1 MTLDTSTVETSA
13 VETSAAEAGSVGAST
28 VVAPDAAIVR
38 RHERP
43 LHVPVSLYR
52 VQLHSGF
59 TFDDARALVPYLTA
73 LGITDLYASPVLTAG
88 RGSTHGYDISD
99 HERLNP
105 ELGGDDAYAA
115 LAQTLREAKLGLL
128 LDIVP
133 NHMGVDPDRNRWWRD
148 VLENGPSSIYARF
161 FDIDWTPIK
170 PQLTNKVLLPILGD
184 QYGRVLERGELK
196 LAFENGALVVIYGER
211 RLPVDPSRSTL
222 VLKRAADL
230 LRELKAVS
238 ADPGAPETPTEDPP
252 HLREFLSILTA
263 LQNLP
268 PSSES
273 DPDKTA
279 ERHRE
284 KAVARERLQRL
295 CDAAPVVREQIDEAI
310 RRCNGTPGNPDS
322 FNCIHELLE
331 AQNYRLAYWRTAS
344 DEINYRRF
352 FDVNELAGIHMED
365 PAVFDA
371 THSLI
376 LKLIGQGTVT
386 GLRIDHPDGL
396 YDPIEY
402 VDRLQQRIGQQLSLS
417 GSGASGS
424 GSGSG
429 SSSRRP
435 FYIAIEKI
443 LSAQEDLPP
452 PLSVY
457 GTTTY
462 RFLNEVN
469 GLFVDTR
476 QAQSMRRIYG
486 RITGRRET
494 FPHLQYL
501 CKRLI
506 MASSMASEINV
517 LASQLNDISE
527 RDRTARDYT
536 LNGLR
541 RALMEVIAGFPVYR
555 TYVSARGASETD
567 RQVLRLAISRAR
579 RRNPAM
585 ESSIF
590 DFIQRV
596 LLPSDQQ
603 DPRRLAFAMKFQQY
617 TGPVHAKGVEDT
629 AFYRYNVLASLNE
642 VGGDPERFG
651 RSVGDFHETNRRR
664 LELWPYEMIGTATHD
679 TKRGEDT
686 RARIN
691 VLSELP
697 EEWRH
702 GVGRWM
708 RINASA
714 RATLDGEHAPDRNDE
729 YLYYQTLIGT
739 WPQELSADDVD
750 APIPHRATDEYVSR
764 IQAYMR
770 KAVKEAKSHSSWV
783 NENQPYERA
792 LEAFVDTTLRGPS
805 ARAFLAAF
813 VPFQRR
819 VARIGAVNS
828 LAQLVLKLTSPGVV
842 DLYQGTELWD
852 LHLVDPDNRQPVDFN
867 LRRAWLG
874 ELTAASAPELLAT
887 WTDGRIK
894 MSILANLLRLRRES
908 PDLFLEG
915 DYLPLRGLDEES
927 GRHLVAFARR
937 HGTRVAI
944 AMVPRLTATLVRD
957 REHASWPIGFE
968 TWKTMHVDLPES
980 LVVREYQNV
989 LTDDV
994 VRPLH
999 SGSERMLVAADIFK
1013 SLPVAVL
1020 VGDIVSA

>member
-1 MTLDTSTVETSA
+1 MTLDTETVEASTADASAATSA
-13 VETSAAEAGSVGAST
+13 VAAGAGATAKT

-43 LHVPVSLYR
+43 SHVPVSLYR
-52 VQLHSGF
+52 VQLHRGF
-59 TFDDARALVPYLTA
+59 TFDDARALVPYLIA

-99 HERLNP
+99 HERLNS
-105 ELGGDDAYAA
+105 ELGGEDAYTA
-115 LAQTLREAKLGLL
+115 LAQTLADAKLGLL

-184 QYGRVLERGELK
+184 QYGRVLERGELR
-196 LAFENGALVVIYGER
+196 LAFENGAMIVSHGER
-211 RLPVDPSRSTL
+211 KLPIDPSRSTL
-222 VLKRAADL
+222 VLKRATDP
-230 LRELKAVS
+230 LRDRLGE
-238 ADPGAPETPTEDPP
+238 EDS
-252 HLREFLSILTA
+252 HLREFQSILTA

-268 PSSES
+268 PSSER
-273 DPDKTA
+273 DPDKMA

-284 KAVARERLQRL
+284 TAVARERLQRL
-295 CDAAPVVREQIDEAI
+295 CEAAPAVREQIDEAI
-310 RRCNGTPGNPDS
+310 RICNGRPGEPDS
-322 FNCIHELLE
+322 FNCLHELLE

-352 FDVNELAGIHMED
+352 FDVNELAGIHTED
-365 PAVFDA
+365 PVVFDA
-371 THSLI
+371 THSVI
-376 LKLIGQGTVT
+376 LKLIAQGSVT

-396 YDPIEY
+396 YDPIDY
-402 VDRLQQRIGQQLSLS
+402 VDRLQQRIGQLISPS
-417 GSGASGS
+417 PSGANRA
-424 GSGSG
+424 
-429 SSSRRP
+429 RRP

-443 LSAQEDLPP
+443 LSAQEDLPAP
-452 PLSVY
+452 WAVY

-462 RFLNEVN
+462 RFLNELN
-469 GLFVDTR
+469 GLFIDTR

-494 FPHLQYL
+494 FPQLQYL

-506 MASSMASEINV
+506 MASSMASEANV

-527 RDRTARDYT
+527 RDRNARDFT

-541 RALMEVIAGFPVYR
+541 RALIEVIAGFPVYR
-555 TYVSARGASETD
+555 TYITGRGASETD
-567 RQVLRLAISRAR
+567 RQIVRLAISRAR

-590 DFIQRV
+590 DFIQSV
-596 LLPSDQQ
+596 LLPSDPL
-603 DPRRLAFAMKFQQY
+603 DARRLAFAMKFQQY

-651 RSVGDFHETNRRR
+651 RTPGDFHETNRRR
-664 LELWPYEMIGTATHD
+664 LEHWPYEMIGTATHD

-708 RINASA
+708 RINASS
-714 RATLDGEHAPDRNDE
+714 RATLEGEHAPDRNDE

-739 WPQELSADDVD
+739 WPQELSADD
-750 APIPHRATDEYVSR
+750 APIPHQAPEDYVAR

-770 KAVKEAKSHSSWV
+770 KAVKEAKTHSSWV
-783 NENQPYERA
+783 NENQSYERA
-792 LEAFVDTTLRGPS
+792 LATFVDATLRGPA
-805 ARAFLAAF
+805 ARPFLASF

-819 VARIGAVNS
+819 IARAGAVNS

-852 LHLVDPDNRQPVDFN
+852 LHLVDPDNRQPVDFAQ
-867 LRRAWLG
+867 RRAWLE
-874 ELTAASAPELLAT
+874 ELRTTDAGAELLAH

-894 MSILANLLRLRRES
+894 LFILMRLLQLRRELA
-908 PDLFLEG
+908 DLFLEG

-937 HGTRVAI
+937 LGTRMVI
-944 AMVPRLTATLVRD
+944 VMVPRLTATLTPPAQAQAQVQ
-957 REHASWPIGFE
+957 EAKWPLGFQ
-968 TWKTMHVDLPES
+968 TWKTMHIDLPDS
-980 LVVREYQNV
+980 LAAGEFRNV
-989 LTDDV
+989 LTGAA
-994 VRPLH
+994 VRPVT

-1013 SLPVAVL
+1013 TLPIAVL